1 LSEERVQGVNP
12 TGNTAQNIRQQQQA
26 QLNAQMLAQEVYQE
40 ASAEGFEEL
49 CDYAAFNPVAAN
61 KFAQELSKRLR
72 PPEKEKPQGA
82 KNEEV
87 DHQIVEEI
95 SQIAEEFSR
104 KNPEFNT
111 RALIA
116 LSLIV
121 TSEDSVETILEK
133 LFASY
138 PDAYLVDEA
147 IEFLL
152 RITQQSNS
160 LFAKLLQAKTLLQ
173 QNFERE
179 ILIGRNISQE
189 AREFSEKGLGNAS
202 GLRDLYKWV
211 TGTEQEPLKVFED
224 LIKKF
229 PYDQMKSVLAF
240 LLHSLGSDIKSKGPS
255 MDPLE
260 LQKLFAETRT
270 VQAILGVYLYFM
282 GRMNFLE
289 RQFGRYGEPKPE
301 EINFEKLAKIFVQL
315 LAEKYPSV
323 GRVLQMA
330 NQLGISSSIIA
341 QAIVF
346 SNYRDSLRYVSPRLF
361 KNEKQRQD
369 LMQALVECVSELDE
383 KIEESED
390 EEEEE

>member
-1 LSEERVQGVNP
+1 MSDDRVHGINP
-12 TGNTAQNIRQQQQA
+12 AGDAAQKIRQQQQA
-26 QLNAQMLAQEVYQE
+26 QENSALLAEEVMIE
-40 ASAEGFEEL
+40 ASDEEFQEW
-49 CDYAAFNPVAAN
+49 CETAAFNPLAAN
-61 KFAQELSKRLR
+61 NRAQELAKRLR
-72 PPEKEKPQGA
+72 NPKKEESNETKEKEL
-82 KNEEV
+82 
-87 DHQIVEEI
+87 DLQIVEEI
-95 SQIAEEFSR
+95 SQVAEEFSR

-116 LSLIV
+116 LSLII
-121 TSEDSVETILEK
+121 SAEDSIETILEK

-152 RITQQSNS
+152 RITKETNS
-160 LFAKLLQAKTLLQ
+160 LFAKLLEAKALLQ
-173 QNFERE
+173 KNFERE
-179 ILIGRNISQE
+179 ILIGKNISQE
-189 AREFSEKGLGNAS
+189 AREFSEKGLGNAT

-211 TGTEQEPLKVFED
+211 TGTEQEPLRVFED
-224 LIKKF
+224 LVKKF
-229 PYDQMKSVLAF
+229 PYEQMKSVLAF

-270 VQAILGVYLYFM
+270 MQAILGVYLFFM

-301 EINFEKLAKIFVQL
+301 EINFETLAKIFIQL

-323 GRVLQMA
+323 GRVLQLA
-330 NQLGISSSIIA
+330 AQLQISNSLIA
-341 QAIVF
+341 QMIIF

-369 LMQALVECVSELDE
+369 LLQALIECVSELDE
-383 KIEESED
+383 KIEEMD
-390 EEEEE
+390 EEEE